1 MLAYFC
7 ALVKAQFN
15 KTHRRKL
22 VKLNKKC
29 GNKLGIY
36 PRKIQRKIKNSINSC
51 AVMIDSSKIVSYLQ
65 GQLFRSVKQIGT
77 PDRALSG
84 VPIDVFSETNMK
96 IKKCRGISDQKS
108 AAGVLP
114 ILHQIRN
121 KQANYAK

>member
-1 MLAYFC
+1 
-7 ALVKAQFN
+7 
-15 KTHRRKL
+15 
-22 VKLNKKC
+22 
-29 GNKLGIY
+29 
-36 PRKIQRKIKNSINSC
+36 
-51 AVMIDSSKIVSYLQ
+51 MIDSSKIVSYLQ